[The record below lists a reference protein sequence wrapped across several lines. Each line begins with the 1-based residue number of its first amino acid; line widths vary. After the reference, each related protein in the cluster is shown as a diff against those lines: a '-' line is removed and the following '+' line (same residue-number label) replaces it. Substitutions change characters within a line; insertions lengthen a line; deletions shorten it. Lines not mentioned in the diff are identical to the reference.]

1 MKKKIYITLMT
12 ATLLSSTVTSIVH
25 VNADLKD
32 TSQLSSTDVKSSQKN
47 TNAPIFT
54 SLGETN
60 TGTVI
65 SNPESYYFISSN
77 PANSGD
83 LEITGSCSK
92 VGNYNVAAYD
102 MEQQGVLIGDKVKAS
117 LGKFNIKTYHP
128 LKQGTEILLV
138 LRQGDTYLAQTK
150 LIVDGDNEGFP
161 APIVDQPV
169 HEGDTF
175 VKGTGYKAGDTIV
188 ITNSTHDEIGR
199 GTVDSDLSFLVSILP
214 QTAYSSIYV
223 IETDGEQTSSP
234 AEVIVHEPQASSD
247 IITSLD
253 DYSLSGDGFIYGTY
267 SGDKAAKINITI
279 NGVPSPAYPIKPG
292 NGQFEYYIKDIVTSA
307 QPKVLVNLL
316 DSNNNV
322 LDSRLLNIIK

>member
-1 MKKKIYITLMT
+1 MKKSIYITLMT

-32 TSQLSSTDVKSSQKN
+32 VSQLSSSDIKSSEKKVD
-47 TNAPIFT
+47 ASLFT
-54 SLGETN
+54 SFGETIM
-60 TGTVI
+60 GTAI

-92 VGNYNVAAYD
+92 VGNYNVTAYD
-102 MEQQGVLIGDKVKAS
+102 MEQQGVLIGDKAQAS

-150 LIVDGDNEGFP
+150 LIVGGDNEGFP

-169 HEGDTF
+169 YESDTLI
-175 VKGTGYKAGDTIV
+175 KGTGYKAGDTIV

-199 GTVDSDLSFLVSILP
+199 GTVDPNLTFLVSILP
-214 QTAYSSIYV
+214 QPAYSTIYV
-223 IETDGEQTSSP
+223 FETDGEQTSSYT
-234 AEVIVHEPQASSD
+234 EVVVHESQASSD
-247 IITSLD
+247 IITSID
-253 DYSLSGDGFIYGTY
+253 DYLLSGDGFIHGTY
-267 SGDKAAKINITI
+267 SGDKAAKINITV
-279 NGVPSPAYPIKPG
+279 NGIPSPAYPIKPG
-292 NGQFEYYIKDIVTSA
+292 NGKFEYYIKDLVTSVQA
-307 QPKVLVNLL
+307 TVMVNLL

-322 LDSRLLNIIK
+322 LDSRFLNIKK

>member
-1 MKKKIYITLMT
+1 MKKKTYITLMT
-12 ATLLSSTVTSIVH
+12 TILLSTTLTSIVH

-32 TSQLSSTDVKSSQKN
+32 TFQISSYDVKPNQKKVN
-47 TNAPIFT
+47 TPNFT
-54 SLGETN
+54 SFGETN
-60 TGTVI
+60 TGTAI

-92 VGNYNVAAYD
+92 VGNYNVTAYD
-102 MEQQGVLIGDKVKAS
+102 MEQQGVLIGDKVQAS
-117 LGKFNIKTYHP
+117 LGKFAIKTYHP

-150 LIVDGDNEGFP
+150 LIVGGDNEGFP

-169 HEGDTF
+169 YEGDTF
-175 VKGTGYKAGDTIV
+175 IKGTGYKAGDTIV

-199 GTVDSDLSFLVSILP
+199 GKVDSNLTFLVSILP

-223 IETDGEQTSSP
+223 IETDGEQTSSA

-247 IITSLD
+247 RITSVD

-267 SGDKAAKINITI
+267 SGDKAAKVNITI
-279 NGVPSPAYPIKPG
+279 NGVSSPAYPIKPG
-292 NGQFEYYIKDIVTSA
+292 KGQFEYYIKDLVTSA
-307 QPKVLVNLL
+307 QAIVQVNLL

-322 LDSRLLNIIK
+322 LDSRFLNIIK